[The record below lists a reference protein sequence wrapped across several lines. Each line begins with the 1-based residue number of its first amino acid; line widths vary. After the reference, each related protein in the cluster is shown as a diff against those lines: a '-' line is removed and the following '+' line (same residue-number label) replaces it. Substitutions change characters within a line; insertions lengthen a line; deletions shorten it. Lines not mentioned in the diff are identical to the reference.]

1 MDITII
7 ERSNIVIP
15 CSNIGCINPVTP
27 NTARILNIL
36 EPITLPIAIP
46 LSPLRAATTLVASSG
61 NDVPPATIVKPIIA
75 SDTPND
81 EATLTAP
88 LTKRLLP
95 KIRHDK
101 PTTVSYT
108 HLTLPTNREV

>member
-1 MDITII
+1 MVYFVKDKNHIKIMDITII

-46 LSPLRAATTLVASSG
+46 LSPLRAATTAQ
-61 NDVPPATIVKPIIA
+61 
-75 SDTPND
+75 
-81 EATLTAP
+81 
-88 LTKRLLP
+88 
-95 KIRHDK
+95 
-101 PTTVSYT
+101 
-108 HLTLPTNREV
+108 